1 VYDAIRRKAAQQ
13 AAAGAYARYEQ
24 LQFVYRILK
33 QSRWNRV
40 ALSRIAMFFPAV
52 QIVEGGR
59 RLFNASAVVL
69 SGDASRNQIQSTDEE
84 ATP

>member
-33 QSRWNRV
+33 QK
-40 ALSRIAMFFPAV
+40 P
-52 QIVEGGR
+52 VEQGGAFEKR
-59 RLFNASAVVL
+59 DVL
-69 SGDASRNQIQSTDEE
+69 SSGADR
-84 ATP
+84 